1 MSWYTKTNTEKGLNQ
16 GDIILDCPIIIPP
29 NNPDYTSWTDIEIE
43 LFDVI
48 ILSQSCDLQH
58 GKIKLVLV
66 APIFSL
72 DNFILANPHFS
83 DVKLQEAMR
92 MGNLPGYHLLDFYP
106 FETRE
111 DLKDKY
117 LVIDFKSVSS
127 VSFEFLNSFVLEK
140 PEYIRVSSP
149 YVEHLSQSYARFVMR
164 VGLPSTIPRFKK

>member
-1 MSWYTKTNTEKGLNQ
+1 MSWYNIALKTNGLNQ

-29 NNPDYTSWTDIEIE
+29 SDTNPKNWTEVDVE
-43 LFDVI
+43 LFDTI

-72 DNFILANPHFS
+72 DNFILANSHFK
-83 DVKLQEAMR
+83 DIKLQEAMR
-92 MGNLPGYHLLDFYP
+92 MGNLPGYHLLDMYP
-106 FETRE
+106 FQTRE

-117 LVIDFKSVSS
+117 LVIDFKSVFSI
-127 VSFEFLNSFVLEK
+127 SFHFLQLFTIESN
-140 PEYIRVSSP
+140 EYITLKSP
-149 YVEHLSQSYARFVMR
+149 YVEHLSQAYARFLMR